1 MASGLHGKQQVL
13 VLTRLALDAAWLA
26 AQAPRYRFMAWSEAD
41 DGARAGARA
50 VLTNGSTGLSAAELA
65 ALPALELVASFG
77 AGYENI
83 DLAAARARGVRV
95 CHAPDTNSQVVA
107 DHALTLMLALS
118 RGIAALDRG
127 VKSGQW
133 ESLRA
138 PRPGVRG
145 KTLGI
150 VGLGNIGGKLAV
162 LAQAMGMQVAYL
174 RRSAPAA
181 GHYTP
186 YADPIA
192 LAAASDVLALT
203 CPGGAATHHLVDA
216 AVLRALGPRGLLVNV
231 ARGSVVDTVALVDAL
246 ARGEIAGA
254 ALDVIETEPLV
265 PAALREMDQ
274 VILTPHLAGRSPETR
289 VAQHTALAGNLDG
302 WFLRGEPVHPVT
314 LPA

>member
-1 MASGLHGKQQVL
+1 M
-13 VLTRLALDAAWLA
+13 
-26 AQAPRYRFMAWSEAD
+26 
-41 DGARAGARA
+41 
-50 VLTNGSTGLSAAELA
+50 
-65 ALPALELVASFG
+65 
-77 AGYENI
+77 
-83 DLAAARARGVRV
+83 
-95 CHAPDTNSQVVA
+95 
-107 DHALTLMLALS
+107 
-118 RGIAALDRG
+118 
-127 VKSGQW
+127 
-133 ESLRA
+133 
-138 PRPGVRG
+138 
-145 KTLGI
+145 
-150 VGLGNIGGKLAV
+150 
-162 LAQAMGMQVAYL
+162 
-174 RRSAPAA
+174 
-181 GHYTP
+181 
-186 YADPIA
+186 
-192 LAAASDVLALT
+192 LALT